1 MAIIIILMWKTI
13 NIISLNSHLKRLIYS
28 KIGASQ
34 VEGVVKNP
42 PATAGDIRDRDAG
55 LMSGPRRSPGKGH
68 GDLLQYSCLE
78 NSMDKRSL
86 EGYSPWGCRD
96 GHNLNDVAHTFYNY
110 FQFCVVSHNLNKSLL
125 KKQGYIKTAPKTSLQ
140 ADINMK

>member
-1 MAIIIILMWKTI
+1 MAIIIILMRKTI

-78 NSMDKRSL
+78 NPQGQRNFSIELRFVL
-86 EGYSPWGCRD
+86 QSPR
-96 GHNLNDVAHTFYNY
+96 
-110 FQFCVVSHNLNKSLL
+110 LL
-125 KKQGYIKTAPKTSLQ
+125 VLGNSAQHLGRVGGPFSPL
-140 ADINMK
+140 ME